1 MENAGLENL
10 SKYTTMLKCIKHIII
25 GGARSAT
32 DRSVYEKLLLVAV
45 LAWVGLGADG
55 LSSSCYGPEEAFR
68 ILHVHPYLAIFV
80 GLATALTIFIISAS
94 YIQIIKLFP
103 TGGGGY
109 LVGSK
114 LLSPKAGLIS
124 GCALLI
130 DYMMTIT
137 LSIASGAAV
146 LFSFLPDAWYHFKL
160 PVAIFVVIF

>member
-1 MENAGLENL
+1 MP
-10 SKYTTMLKCIKHIII
+10 SLKKIREFII
-25 GGARSAT
+25 GAALDPLSPGTRHAIAIT
-32 DRSVYEKLLLVAV
+32 PI

-80 GLATALTIFIISAS
+80 GLATAVTIFIISAS

-137 LSIASGAAV
+137 LSVASGAAV
-146 LFSFLPDAWYHFKL
+146 LFSFLPDTWYHLKL
-160 PVAIFVVIF
+160 PF